1 MINRREN
8 NCCAIIE
15 HSGIYACNNFIQF
28 YRSNVENICLNWEK
42 VIIRDS
48 MILLEERNFFFY
60 SSFFFFILIFQLR
73 RVEGLN
79 R

>member
-28 YRSNVENICLNWEK
+28 YRSNVENIYLNWEE

-48 MILLEERNFFFY
+48 MILLEERNIVFFFL
-60 SSFFFFILIFQLR
+60 F
-73 RVEGLN
+73 
-79 R
+79 